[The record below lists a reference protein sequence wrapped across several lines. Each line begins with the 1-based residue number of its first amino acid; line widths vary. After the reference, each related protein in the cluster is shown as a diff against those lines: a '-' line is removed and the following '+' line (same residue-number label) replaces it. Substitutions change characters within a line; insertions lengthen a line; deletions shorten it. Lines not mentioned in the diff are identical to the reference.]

1 MSEDKVYHHG
11 IEKLRDPKR
20 LAFLETDKVVK
31 FCLEGI
37 NPRMILDV
45 GTGSGIFAEAFFHL
59 GLKVTGV
66 DIQEPMLE
74 AARTYVPGAS
84 FQLASSE
91 NLPFEE
97 NAFDLVFLGL
107 LLHESEQPLKTLK
120 ESARVCTLRVAVL
133 EWPYKEGSYGPP
145 LQHRIEPEQLK
156 GMATSSGFSRI
167 SAIPLKYLSLFLL
180 DK

>member
-1 MSEDKVYHHG
+1 MSDDKVYRN

-20 LAFLETDKVVK
+20 IAFLETDKVVK

-37 NPRMILDV
+37 NPRTVLDV

-59 GLKVTGV
+59 GLEVTGV

-84 FQLASSE
+84 FQLAPSE
-91 NLPFEE
+91 NLPFGEKT
-97 NAFDLVFLGL
+97 FDLVFLGL
-107 LLHESEQPLKTLK
+107 LLHESEQPLLTLK
-120 ESARVCTLRVAVL
+120 ESARVCTLRTAVL
-133 EWPYKEGSYGPP
+133 EWPHKEGGYGPP
-145 LQHRIEPEQLK
+145 LQDRIEPERLK
-156 GMATSSGFSRI
+156 GLAASSGFSRV
-167 SAIPLKYLSLFLL
+167 STVPLKYLSLFLL

>member
-1 MSEDKVYHHG
+1 MSEDKIYHHP

-20 LAFLETDKVVK
+20 LAFLETDKVVR

-37 NPRMILDV
+37 NPRTILDV
-45 GTGSGIFAEAFFHL
+45 GTGSGIFAEVFFNL

-107 LLHESEQPLKTLK
+107 LLHESEQPPKTLK
-120 ESARVCTLRVAVL
+120 ESARVCILRTAVL
-133 EWPYKEGSYGPP
+133 EWPYKEGSHGPP
-145 LQHRIEPEQLK
+145 LKHRIEPEQLK
-156 GMATSSGFSRI
+156 GLAVSSGFSR
-167 SAIPLKYLSLFLL
+167 SRTIPLKLLSLYLL

>member
-1 MSEDKVYHHG
+1 MSDDKVFRN
-11 IEKLRDPKR
+11 IEKLRDPDR
-20 LAFLETDKVVK
+20 LAFLETDKVVS

-37 NPRMILDV
+37 NPRTILDV

-66 DIQEPMLE
+66 DIQEPMLQ
-74 AARTYVPGAS
+74 AARINVPGAS
-84 FQLASSE
+84 FHLASSE

-107 LLHESEQPLKTLK
+107 LLHESEQPLQTLK
-120 ESARVCTLRVAVL
+120 ESARVCTIRTAVL
-133 EWPYKEGSYGPP
+133 EWPYKEGGYGPP
-145 LQHRIEPEQLK
+145 LEHRMEPEKLK
-156 GMATSSGFSRI
+156 SLAASSGFSQVRTI
-167 SAIPLKYLSLFLL
+167 SLKLLSLYLL

>member
-1 MSEDKVYHHG
+1 MSEDKVYRHP

-20 LAFLETDKVVK
+20 LAFLETDKVVR

-37 NPRMILDV
+37 NPRTVLDV

-59 GLKVTGV
+59 GLEVTGV

-74 AARTYVPGAS
+74 AARTYVPGAN
-84 FQLASSE
+84 FQPASSE

-107 LLHESEQPLKTLK
+107 LLHESDQPLLTLQ
-120 ESARVCTLRVAVL
+120 ESARVCTLRAAVL
-133 EWPYKEGSYGPP
+133 EWPYKEGGYGPP
-145 LQHRIEPEQLK
+145 LRHRIEPERLK
-156 GMATSSGFSRI
+156 SLAASSGFSRV
-167 SAIPLKYLSLFLL
+167 STIPLKYLTLFLL

>member
-1 MSEDKVYHHG
+1 MSEDRVYHQP
-11 IEKLRDPKR
+11 IEKLRDPDR

-37 NPRMILDV
+37 NPRTILDV
-45 GTGSGIFAEAFFHL
+45 GTGSGIFAEAFFHR

-84 FQLASSE
+84 FHLAPSE

-107 LLHESEQPLKTLK
+107 LLHESEQPLETLK
-120 ESARVCTLRVAVL
+120 ESARVCTLRTAVL
-133 EWPYKEGSYGPP
+133 EWPYEEGKYGPP
-145 LQHRIEPEQLK
+145 LEYRIEPEQLQSL
-156 GMATSSGFSRI
+156 AASAGFSRI
-167 SAIPLKYLSLFLL
+167 RTIPLKLLSLYLL

>member
-1 MSEDKVYHHG
+1 MSDDKVYRDK

-20 LAFLETDKVVK
+20 LAFLETDKVVRL
-31 FCLEGI
+31 CLEGI
-37 NPRMILDV
+37 NPRTILDV

-59 GLKVTGV
+59 GLEVTGV

-107 LLHESEQPLKTLK
+107 LLHESEQPLLTLQ

-133 EWPYKEGSYGPP
+133 EWPYKEEGFGPP
-145 LQHRIEPEQLK
+145 LKHRIEPEQFK
-156 GMATSSGFSRI
+156 GLAASSGFSRI
-167 SAIPLKYLSLFLL
+167 RTIPLKYLSLFLL
-180 DK
+180 DQ

>member
-1 MSEDKVYHHG
+1 MSDDKVYRHV
-11 IEKLRDPKR
+11 EKLRDPNR
-20 LAFLETDKVVK
+20 LAFLEIDKVVK
-31 FCLEGI
+31 FCLGGI
-37 NPRMILDV
+37 NPRTVLDV

-59 GLKVTGV
+59 GLEVTGV

-91 NLPFEE
+91 NLPFGE

-107 LLHESEQPLKTLK
+107 LLHESEQPLSTLK
-120 ESARVCTLRVAVL
+120 ESARVCALRAAVL
-133 EWPYKEGSYGPP
+133 EWPYQEGGYGPP
-145 LQHRIEPEQLK
+145 LQHRIEPERLK
-156 GMATSSGFSRI
+156 DLAASSGFSQV
-167 SAIPLKYLSLFLL
+167 STIPLKYLSLFLL

>member
-1 MSEDKVYHHG
+1 MSEDKAYHHG

-59 GLKVTGV
+59 GLEVTGV

-84 FQLASSE
+84 FHLASSE

-107 LLHESEQPLKTLK
+107 LLHESEEPQATLQ
-120 ESARVCTLRVAVL
+120 ESARVCLLRTAIL
-133 EWPYKEGSYGPP
+133 EWPYKEGGYGPP
-145 LQHRIEPEQLK
+145 LKHRIEPEQLK

-167 SAIPLKYLSLFLL
+167 RSIPLKYLSLFLL

>member
-1 MSEDKVYHHG
+1 MSNDKVYREK

-20 LAFLETDKVVK
+20 LAFLETDRVVR

-37 NPRMILDV
+37 NPRTILDV
-45 GTGSGIFAEAFFHL
+45 GTGSGVFAEVFFHL
-59 GLKVTGV
+59 DLEVTGV

-74 AARTYVPGAS
+74 AARTFVPGAN

-91 NLPFEE
+91 NLPFAE
-97 NAFDLVFLGL
+97 NTFDLVFLGL
-107 LLHESEQPLKTLK
+107 LLHESEQPLLTLK

-133 EWPYKEGSYGPP
+133 EWPYREEGYGPP
-145 LQHRIEPEQLK
+145 LKHRIAPEQFKSL
-156 GMATSSGFSRI
+156 AESSGFSRI
-167 SAIPLKYLSLFLL
+167 RTIPLKYLSLFLL